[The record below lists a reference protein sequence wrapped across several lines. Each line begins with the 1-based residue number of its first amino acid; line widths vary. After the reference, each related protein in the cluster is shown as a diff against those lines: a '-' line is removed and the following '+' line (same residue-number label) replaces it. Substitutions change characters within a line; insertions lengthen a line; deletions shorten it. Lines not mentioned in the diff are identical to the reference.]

1 MKKRILSM
9 MLVLVM
15 ILTCAVPTFA
25 SEAKYDDPGLEAA
38 YQAHLA
44 LKAALNSETKDV
56 DVLREALEA
65 QEAANE
71 AADMEW
77 EDLERM
83 PEDYFAVMTDAS
95 AVIRFGEVR
104 GAFLAEK
111 NGKTA
116 KDLMEI
122 EASIKELDSA
132 DVVKGYFADYDAVC
146 AEAEKLAPSENTL
159 AVYEAFYSLNDQL
172 QMAFWPE
179 DLAASLDGFK
189 QVESQFA
196 ALTEKELG
204 DIALLMDLDATPQQ
218 TKEHICDVVKRSE
231 DAVKVMEPYNLFS
244 ELYNSGEA
252 DAAELEKA
260 GKAYVKLFDEVMKE
274 ADDAQTMILYNLY
287 PELDYLYAQAKIYTL
302 SEDTL
307 KLYEGLSEFRE
318 SVFSTGIEAFE
329 AAVMKYETEVL
340 PQIEQ
345 VSAEELEAIAAGLE
359 FENSNLMKEEMQAQL
374 ERMKTE
380 VETGKALKEIIPSM
394 KFRAKSVKT
403 TLRGKKAVKVN
414 WEVPEGVEFDGYQV
428 MRSTQRYSGYG
439 TEPYFETWNTSYINN
454 KDIKKGNT
462 YYYKVRGYKYIC
474 NEIVYSDWSWKAWR
488 TF

>member
-116 KDLMEI
+116 KDLMEM

-204 DIALLMDLDATPQQ
+204 DIALLMDLD
-218 TKEHICDVVKRSE
+218 
-231 DAVKVMEPYNLFS
+231 VM
-244 ELYNSGEA
+244 
-252 DAAELEKA
+252 
-260 GKAYVKLFDEVMKE
+260 
-274 ADDAQTMILYNLY
+274 
-287 PELDYLYAQAKIYTL
+287 
-302 SEDTL
+302 
-307 KLYEGLSEFRE
+307 
-318 SVFSTGIEAFE
+318 
-329 AAVMKYETEVL
+329 
-340 PQIEQ
+340 
-345 VSAEELEAIAAGLE
+345 
-359 FENSNLMKEEMQAQL
+359 
-374 ERMKTE
+374 
-380 VETGKALKEIIPSM
+380 
-394 KFRAKSVKT
+394 
-403 TLRGKKAVKVN
+403 
-414 WEVPEGVEFDGYQV
+414 W
-428 MRSTQRYSGYG
+428 
-439 TEPYFETWNTSYINN
+439 
-454 KDIKKGNT
+454 
-462 YYYKVRGYKYIC
+462 
-474 NEIVYSDWSWKAWR
+474 
-488 TF
+488 